1 VSSKLAAAA
10 AALAFVSACSPQPE
24 RLRLEGRTLTI
35 NTFVAGFGQ
44 RFPPRQ
50 DVTGVEVTATDS
62 AGDAIRLVW
71 GKGRR
76 R

>member
-35 NTFVAGFGQ
+35 FNDSGLAW
-44 RFPPRQ
+44 RS
-50 DVTGVEVTATDS
+50 VEIWVND
-62 AGDAIRLVW
+62 
-71 GKGRR
+71 GKAHK
-76 R
+76 